1 MAAVLRPFFKIYDLN
16 GDGCMDETELKPL
29 LRDLGH
35 IVSKEN
41 FDELVLAAD
50 ADHNGTL
57 DFDEFVSM
65 MIDFVRK
72 DLPED
77 HPALTRMPTQVHHF
91 IANLLLYTLLYYTLY
106 STPFTSH
113 RL

>member
-41 FDELVLAAD
+41 FDELVLVR
-50 ADHNGTL
+50 NG
-57 DFDEFVSM
+57 
-65 MIDFVRK
+65 
-72 DLPED
+72 
-77 HPALTRMPTQVHHF
+77 
-91 IANLLLYTLLYYTLY
+91 
-106 STPFTSH
+106 
-113 RL
+113 